1 MFSHPFNKSFENS
14 SFLNEYLE
22 ISINLVLK
30 NSTKMSTNKR
40 KKTLTHSYWSTF
52 TSTFLYY
59 SFDNWD

>member
-22 ISINLVLK
+22 ISIDLVPK

-40 KKTLTHSYWSTF
+40 KKTLTHSY
-52 TSTFLYY
+52 
-59 SFDNWD
+59 